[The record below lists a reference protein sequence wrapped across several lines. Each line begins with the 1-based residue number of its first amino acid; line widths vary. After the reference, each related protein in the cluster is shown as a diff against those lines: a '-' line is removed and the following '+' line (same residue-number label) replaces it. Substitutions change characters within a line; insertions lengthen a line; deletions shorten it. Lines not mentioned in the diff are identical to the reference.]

1 MNKTIVGNS
10 VTHGGNRKSASH
22 ISELDGLRGMA
33 ILLVVLYHYLSW
45 THGTR
50 MPWLKRIFSTG
61 WSGVDLFFVLSGFLI
76 GGILLDTRE
85 SPRYFKTFYA
95 RRALR
100 ILPLYYVWIAVY
112 FVIAAFVGNPEGW
125 RSVPAYVLF
134 VQNLSKGHHLLLG
147 SIWLGH
153 LWSLCVEEQFYLVIP
168 LAILFLARRKLLAF
182 LCLAIVVAP
191 VLRVLLHR
199 YLPSHPAAQYT
210 LTICRVDALAMGVLV
225 AIAWRNEE
233 WKTKLRERQ
242 SFIIAAVFL
251 LLVAF
256 ALLTIWQPSQYSLTM
271 TWGLS
276 MLDALFTGVLILTL
290 LAPSGTWGKI
300 CRWPFLIELGRVSFC
315 LYVIHE
321 IVNLMFHEVLF
332 HAEPRADTW
341 QTIGVTLLAALFAY
355 GVARLSWKF
364 LESPMMRRRHAF
376 TY

>member
-1 MNKTIVGNS
+1 MNKTIFTDS
-10 VTHGGNRKSASH
+10 VIAPAAHRKTSH

-50 MPWLKRIFSTG
+50 MPWLKRIFATG

-76 GGILLDTRE
+76 GGILLDTGE

-100 ILPLYYVWIAVY
+100 ILPLYYVWIAIY
-112 FVIAAFVGNPEGW
+112 FVIAAFIGNPEGW
-125 RSVPAYVLF
+125 RSVPSYILF
-134 VQNLSKGHHLLLG
+134 LQNLSKGHHLLLG

-168 LAILFLARRKLLAF
+168 LAILFLDRRKLVAF
-182 LCLAIVVAP
+182 LCVAIVVAP
-191 VLRVLLHR
+191 VLRILLHR
-199 YLPSHPAAQYT
+199 YLPTHPAAQYT

-225 AIAWRNEE
+225 AVAWRNET
-233 WKTKLRERQ
+233 WKAKLRDHQ
-242 SFIIAAVFL
+242 SFIIAAVL
-251 LLVAF
+251 LLLGVF
-256 ALLTIWQPSQYSLTM
+256 AVLTIWQPSQYSLTM

-276 MLDALFTGVLILTL
+276 VLDTLFTGVLAITL
-290 LAPSGTWGKI
+290 LVPNGAWGRV
-300 CRWPFLIELGRVSFC
+300 CRWAFLIELGRVSFC
-315 LYVIHE
+315 LYVVHE
-321 IVNLMFHEVLF
+321 IINLMFHEIF
-332 HAEPRADTW
+332 FRSEPRADSW
-341 QTIGVTLLAALFAY
+341 QTIGVTILAALFAY

-364 LESPMMRRRHAF
+364 LERPLMRRRHAF

>member
-1 MNKTIVGNS
+1 MNKTIFTDS
-10 VTHGGNRKSASH
+10 VIAPAAHRKTSH

-33 ILLVVLYHYLSW
+33 ILFVVLYHYLSW

-50 MPWLKRIFSTG
+50 MPWLKRIFATG

-100 ILPLYYVWIAVY
+100 ILPLYYVWIGIY
-112 FVIAAFVGNPEGW
+112 FVLAAFIGNPEGW
-125 RSVPAYVLF
+125 RAVPAYVLF
-134 VQNLSKGHHLLLG
+134 LQNLSKGHHLLLG

-168 LAILFLARRKLLAF
+168 LAILFLDRRKLVAF

-191 VLRVLLHR
+191 ALRVLLHQ

-225 AIAWRNEE
+225 AIAWRNEA
-233 WKTKLRERQ
+233 WKAKLREHQ
-242 SFIIAAVFL
+242 TFIIAAVFL
-251 LLVAF
+251 LLGVF
-256 ALLTIWQPSQYSLTM
+256 AVLTIWQPSQYSLTM
-271 TWGLS
+271 AWGLS
-276 MLDALFTGVLILTL
+276 ALDALFTGVLIITL
-290 LAPSGTWGKI
+290 LVPNGTWGGI
-300 CRWPFLIELGRVSFC
+300 CRSAFLIELGRVSFC

-321 IVNLMFHEVLF
+321 IVNLMFHEIFF
-332 HAEPRADTW
+332 HTIPRADSW
-341 QTIGVTLLAALFAY
+341 QTIGVTVLAALSTY
-355 GVARLSWKF
+355 GVATLSWKF
-364 LESPMMRRRHAF
+364 IERPMMRRRHAF